1 VDAWVRLAD
10 RGGAATGLLG
20 NPVGWY
26 VDESAIEMGA
36 VKVDE
41 HEPLV
46 EA

>member
-1 VDAWVRLAD
+1 LPIVAEPQPD
-10 RGGAATGLLG
+10 LLG
-20 NPVGWY
+20 NPVGRY
-26 VDESAIEMGA
+26 LSESAIEMGA